1 MRTSTVL
8 VALLLAGLALGGLAR
23 ADATVGKPAPGFQ
36 VSDTRGRK
44 VDLASLKGKFVVLE
58 WWNHQCPFVQGQYD
72 SGKMQAQQKAWTSR
86 GVVWIT
92 VCSSA
97 PGKQGHVAAS
107 EANRLMAEKKGKPT
121 HVVLDPSGTLGRLYG
136 ARTTP
141 HMFVLDSQGRLV
153 YNGAIDDRGDT
164 NYVQAAL
171 TEAMAGRPVSRP
183 VTRAYGC
190 AVKYDH

>member
-1 MRTSTVL
+1 MRTSRI
-8 VALLLAGLALGGLAR
+8 LLTLFLAAIGLAGLAH
-23 ADATVGKPAPGFQ
+23 ADATVGRAAPPFQ

-44 VDLASLKGKFVVLE
+44 VDLAALKGKFVVLE
-58 WWNHQCPFVQGQYD
+58 WWNHGCPFVQGQYD
-72 SGKMQAQQKAWTSR
+72 SGKMQAQQKAWTGK

-97 PGKQGHVAAS
+97 PGQQGHVSAA
-107 EANRLMAEKKGKPT
+107 EANRLMAERKAAPT

-141 HMFVLDSQGRLV
+141 HMFVIDSQGSLV
-153 YNGAIDDRGDT
+153 YNGAIDDRGTT

-171 TEAMAGRPVSRP
+171 TEARAGRPVSRP

-190 AVKYDH
+190 SVKYDH